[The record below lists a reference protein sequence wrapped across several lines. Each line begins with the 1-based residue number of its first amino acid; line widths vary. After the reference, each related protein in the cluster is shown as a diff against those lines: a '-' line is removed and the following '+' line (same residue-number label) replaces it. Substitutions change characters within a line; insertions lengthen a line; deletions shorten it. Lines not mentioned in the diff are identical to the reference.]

1 MKQQPN
7 KKVGCIAG
15 IIVLICAAICI
26 FAWIS
31 MPSSGTEKNTDRI
44 EKSASKIDA
53 WVAAQYFVEDRLKA
67 PSSAKFPFGGAQKHV
82 SDMGG
87 GLFIIRSYVDSKNAF
102 GVEIRTKFFCKIQK
116 NKKGSF
122 DLIQLTFE
130 E

>member
-7 KKVGCIAG
+7 KTVGCIVG

-31 MPSSGTEKNTDRI
+31 TPSSSGTEKNTDRT
-44 EKSASKIDA
+44 ESASKIDA
-53 WVAAQYFVEDRLKA
+53 WVAAQYFVENRLKA

-116 NKKGSF
+116 NKKRNF